1 MPGLDRQVQ
10 NCENAPGTQD
20 LQHEAQYRP
29 ALAGLDM
36 NLRFVEAF
44 HWAVSLGSVTRAAEK
59 LHITQSALSARIA
72 ALEEELGVVLLDRRD
87 RQFRLTIAGQRFH
100 TLAQRLLEV
109 QRQVKE
115 EMGSNAGRP
124 MALRIGAIESVVHT
138 WLTGWLQEMRRTHP
152 DFALEMT
159 VETSPVLVD
168 QVRRGAQDLVFAAL
182 PAVDASVRTR
192 PLPAMPM
199 AFVGHAQQHTRP
211 RYALRELAEL
221 ELLTFQRGSQPHQAL
236 LELFQRHGLPLPRM
250 HTISSI
256 SAMVQLVEG
265 GFGVAT
271 LPAAA
276 AAQLAR
282 RAPLRPLQVDA
293 ELAPLPLHASYRED
307 PTSTLT
313 ESVLD
318 SALAYLLATA

>member
-1 MPGLDRQVQ
+1 
-10 NCENAPGTQD
+10 
-20 LQHEAQYRP
+20 
-29 ALAGLDM
+29 M

-44 HWAVSLGSVTRAAEK
+44 HWAASLGSVTRAAEK

-87 RQFRLTIAGQRFH
+87 RQFRLTIAGQRFQA
-100 TLAQRLLEV
+100 LAQRLLEL

-138 WLTGWLQEMRRTHP
+138 WLTGWLREMRRTQP
-152 DFALEMT
+152 DFALELT

-182 PAVDASVRTR
+182 PAVDAAVRTQ
-192 PLPAMPM
+192 PLPSLPLV
-199 AFVGHAQQHTRP
+199 FVGHAQQHTKR
-211 RYALRELAEL
+211 RYQLRDLADL

-236 LELFQRHGLPLPRM
+236 LELFQRHGLAVPRV
-250 HTISSI
+250 HAISSI
-256 SAMVQLVEG
+256 SAMVQLIEG

-276 AAQLAR
+276 VPQLAR
-282 RAPLRPLQVDA
+282 RAPLRALKVDA

-307 PTSTLT
+307 PSSTLA
-313 ESVLD
+313 ESVRD
-318 SALAYLLATA
+318 SALAYLAAHSR